1 MNWINFPASF
11 FIVKENK
18 KWKYHYF
25 YFLCRY
31 FFNFEWFP
39 WWFQKEDFFK
49 YWKQSW
55 HTHSSLK
62 RIWADWCVADNPFIE
77 LVFWKEGS
85 VVLYRFKSHRR
96 DNDERTVRIGS
107 KTVLQSIQTLPE
119 FKLLCVAIIA
129 SRPSKADKDDIS
141 KMERKKNSIWY
152 VKLLRSR
159 TLATIG
165 NEFWKSKSAIS
176 KLLNRADDK
185 FSFFTISARF
195 TTYHWKIARI
205 SNIYSLRGITY
216 HFHKKSIPSAQR
228 MNISVWYDDGIR
240 TIQPR
245 PLKKKKFIYG
255 KMIEWWK
262 RNEIWTD
269 IFLDREAYIDA
280 YKNMISWKE

>member
-1 MNWINFPASF
+1 MNWINFPVSF

-55 HTHSSLK
+55 YTHSSLK
-62 RIWADWCVADNPFIE
+62 RIWVDWCVIDNPFIE
-77 LVFWKEGS
+77 FVFWKDGS
-85 VVLYRFKSHRR
+85 MALYRLKSHRR
-96 DNDERTVRIGS
+96 DNDERTVRITS
-107 KTVLQSIQTLPE
+107 KTILQSIQTLPE
-119 FKLLCVAIIA
+119 FKLLCIAIIA

-176 KLLNRADDK
+176 KLLNRADNK
-185 FSFFTISARF
+185 FSFFTISARY
-195 TTYHWKIARI
+195 TTYNWKIARI
-205 SNIYSLRGITY
+205 SNIYSLRGIIY
-216 HFHKKSIPSAQR
+216 HFHKKSMPSVQR
-228 MNISVWYDDGIR
+228 IDFWPWYDCGIR
-240 TIQPR
+240 TIKPR
-245 PLKKKKFIYG
+245 PLKKKVFTYG
-255 KMIEWWK
+255 RNIDHWK
-262 RNEIWTD
+262 RSDIWKD
-269 IFLDREAYIDA
+269 IFLDREAYTDA
-280 YKNMISWKE
+280 YKNMIFQK